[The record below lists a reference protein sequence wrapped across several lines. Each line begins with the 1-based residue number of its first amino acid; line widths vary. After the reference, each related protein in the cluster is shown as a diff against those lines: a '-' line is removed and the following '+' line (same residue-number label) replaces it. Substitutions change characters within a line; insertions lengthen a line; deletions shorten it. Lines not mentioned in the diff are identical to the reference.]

1 MRILLSLIV
10 LLLTSVSSM
19 AVNVSVRAVG
29 QPAESVFKELMRQTG
44 KNFVYSSGLLSGVKV
59 TVEANDRPLERVL
72 DEMFRGTDITYN
84 IKGNNVVLRRRT
96 RQAMIVVSGYVRE
109 EGTGESLIG
118 ALVVDSSSKK
128 TVATNS
134 AGFYSIYV
142 TPGQVTLA
150 VSYPGFDAESRTMT
164 IRSDSRVDFTLKER
178 GSGSAR
184 QLSEVV
190 VVADPNKSIAMES
203 TDVGRLNLTRADI
216 TSTPTLFGE
225 ADVIKTLQLQ
235 PGVSAGVEAM
245 AGMYV
250 HGGANDE
257 NLYMLDNIPL
267 YQVNHFGGLFSA
279 FNTEAIKNVDFYK
292 STFPAKYDG
301 RLSSIMAV
309 NTKDGSMEGHHGS
322 FKLGLTSGALNIDG
336 PIIKGKTTYAL
347 AVRRSWFEVLTVP
360 GLAIYNAVRQ
370 EKESTTVARYSFT
383 DVNAKVTHHFSDNSQ
398 LHAMF
403 YFGEDFLKG
412 GDKRNVEDAEN
423 DETMRESGISKL
435 RWGNLVASLGWNYA
449 FSSKLFGEFTG
460 AYTHYRSSL
469 NREDEDYLE
478 SAGSVIED
486 SRRDYTTRNSI
497 RDWTFR
503 ADMIWRPASSHHVTF
518 GANYT
523 FHTYKPQDNS
533 GILYNAGVIVSQAVE
548 SQQVHASEIGAYIG
562 DDWELSQSVRVNAGV
577 HVGLFSLSGKSHWN
591 IDPRLALRWR
601 VNDHW
606 SVKGAYARMSQYVH
620 QLTESAISLPTD
632 QWVPVAGEMRPQ
644 KSDKISV
651 AGYYSFGHGNEF
663 TASVEAYYKWM
674 DHVIDYRDDYFLMPN
689 DTPWQDKLCAGSGRA
704 KGLDFMV
711 RRNAGKIT
719 GHVAYSLLWADRQF
733 DAKNDGR
740 RFPARFDNRH
750 KINVL
755 LNWRINEKWEVNA
768 AWTGMSGNR
777 FSLFAQDYEI
787 LDTPDLPVVGDPSF
801 DGLIDM
807 NGGINNYR
815 LPFYHRLDIGAN
827 RYTKHGM
834 WNFSLYNAYCNMN
847 VISVKKNRGYYY
859 DSFQKFRL
867 IPILPS
873 VSYTWFF

>member
-1 MRILLSLIV
+1 MRLVLSFAAV
-10 LLLTSVSSM
+10 LLAVVASM
-19 AVNVSVRAVG
+19 ARNVTVHAVS
-29 QPAESVFKELMRQTG
+29 QPAESVFKELMEQTG
-44 KNFVYSSGLLSGVKV
+44 KNFIYSSRVLNGVRV
-59 TVEANDRPLERVL
+59 TVDATDRPLERVL
-72 DEMFRGTDITYN
+72 DDMFKGTDITYT
-84 IKGNNVVLRRRT
+84 IKGNNVTLKRRV
-96 RQAMIVVSGYVRE
+96 RQPKIVISGYVRE

-118 ALVVDSSSKK
+118 ALVVDGMTNK

-134 AGFYSIYV
+134 AGYYSMYV
-142 TPGQVTLA
+142 TPGRVTLA

-164 IRSDSRVDFTLKER
+164 VSGDSKMDFTLKER
-178 GSGSAR
+178 GPGSAR
-184 QLSEVV
+184 ELSEVV
-190 VVADPNKSIAMES
+190 VVADPNKSIALES

-235 PGVSAGVEAM
+235 PGVSGGVEAM

-336 PIIKGKTTYAL
+336 PIVKGKTTYAL
-347 AVRRSWFEVLTVP
+347 AVRRSWYEVLTIP
-360 GLAIYNAVRQ
+360 GLAIYNSVR
-370 EKESTTVARYSFT
+370 EDKESSTIAGYSFT
-383 DVNAKVTHHFSDNSQ
+383 DVNAKITHHFNDNSRI
-398 LHAMF
+398 HAMF
-403 YFGEDFLKG
+403 YFGEDYLKG
-412 GDKRNVEDAEN
+412 GSKRDVEDAEN
-423 DETMRESGISKL
+423 DETMREKDVSKL
-435 RWGNLVASLGWNYA
+435 RWGNLVASLGWNHA

-469 NREDEDYLE
+469 NRVDEDFLQ
-478 SAGSVIED
+478 AGDKVIED

-503 ADMIWRPASSHHVTF
+503 ADMIWKPASGHHVTF

-523 FHTYKPQDNS
+523 FHTYMPQDDS
-533 GILYNAGVIVSQAVE
+533 GTLYNEGSVVSEAVE
-548 SQQVHASEIGAYIG
+548 SQKVHASEVGAYIG

-577 HVGLFSLSGKSHWN
+577 HVGMFALSGKNHWN
-591 IDPRLALRWR
+591 LDPRLAARWR
-601 VNDHW
+601 VNDQW
-606 SVKGAYARMSQYVH
+606 SVKAGYARMSQYVH

-644 KSDKISV
+644 KSDKVSV
-651 AGYYSFGHGNEF
+651 AGYFSFGVNREF
-663 TASVEAYYKWM
+663 TASAEAYYKWM
-674 DHVIDYRDDYFLMPN
+674 DHVIDYRDDYFLLPN
-689 DTPWQDKLCAGSGRA
+689 GTPWQDKLCAGSGRA
-704 KGLDFMV
+704 KGLDFML

-719 GHVAYSLLWADRQF
+719 GHVAYSLLWADRRF
-733 DAKNDGR
+733 DAKNGGV

-750 KINVL
+750 KINILV
-755 LNWRINEKWEVNA
+755 NWRINDKWEVNA

-815 LPFYHRLDIGAN
+815 LPFYHRLDIGVN

-847 VISVKKNRGYYY
+847 VISVRKYRGVDYET
-859 DSFQKFRL
+859 FEKFRL